1 MFIAHVCHFPAKRFI
16 LCYHKDWFHIC
27 NSNVVLAH
35 PHLFLCLPNDL
46 SQQSLLCIIP
56 GVLLPLWVFCKLAF
70 FFTCSFSLILPVC
83 CLLACTFTAL
93 EMGLL
98 HSSVGPYSRVPCSFL
113 SPLCCTDSTGLMLSQ
128 PYKMI
133 HYITPLLSPSSVFN
147 FSAWSVWFGLQAP
160 WVGGMLHV

>member
-1 MFIAHVCHFPAKRFI
+1 MHAIFLQNRRFI

-27 NSNVVLAH
+27 NSNVALAH
-35 PHLFLCLPNDL
+35 PHLFLCLPNAFF
-46 SQQSLLCIIP
+46 QQSLLCIIP
-56 GVLLPLWVFCKLAF
+56 GVLLPFEFSVSWLF
-70 FFTCSFSLILPVC
+70 FFTCCFSLILPVY

-93 EMGLL
+93 EMDLL
-98 HSSVGPYSRVPCSFL
+98 HSSVGPYSWVPCSFL
-113 SPLCCTDSTGLMLSQ
+113 SPLHCTDSTGLMLSQ

-133 HYITPLLSPSSVFN
+133 YYITTLLSPSSVFN